1 MGSLLAAWKFLSS
14 PLGRFIGISAL
25 CLTVGFVGGYRAHKK
40 LSDLGWYKAKV
51 AALELNIKTR
61 DAAAKADQEKAV
73 ANAIEQTRLSAQVST
88 ATVAASDRECLSP
101 AISDSVRQFWG
112 VDGKNGRPP
121 ARSR

>member
-1 MGSLLAAWKFLSS
+1 MASVLALWKFLSS
-14 PLGRFIGISAL
+14 PLGRLIGVSVI
-25 CLTVGFVGGYRAHKK
+25 CLAIGFTSGWRTHKK